1 MSNLRSYTHANESEG
16 VTHISV
22 DTPQEQILEYVRYM
36 LEYVRYMKEGM
47 ASENTD
53 KNMEDSIENATRRA
67 LRDAYIDAYTSVE
80 EHILECMDNQWG
92 EPDVNQ

>member
-22 DTPQEQILEYVRYM
+22 DTPQEQI